1 MEGPLA
7 KQKTQHLQLGFSDLM
22 PFNLWLD
29 CFEYNNLVNRAKCA
43 VAYESGCW
51 DDWIFYHNVWGWTTG
66 ITTERSFALTDN
78 LKRAVCEQ
86 RIMAKEV
93 VEHHLSVTNPPA
105 GGLPTSRKALRRWQR
120 AHTQFRSP
128 LQRGHFTFAEP
139 LETQSVTTELL
150 PLEEVD
156 YDIEVVDL
164 APLSD

>member
-43 VAYESGCW
+43 VAYERGCW

-105 GGLPTSRKALRRWQR
+105 
-120 AHTQFRSP
+120 
-128 LQRGHFTFAEP
+128 RGRFTFVEP
-139 LETQSVTTELL
+139 LETQSVTTEVL
-150 PLEEVD
+150 PFDYVD
-156 YDIEVVDL
+156 YDVEVVHL
-164 APLSD
+164 VPHSD

>member
-1 MEGPLA
+1 MGWPSA

-43 VAYESGCW
+43 VAYERGCW

-105 GGLPTSRKALRRWQR
+105 GGLPTSRKAALRQWQR
-120 AHTQFRSP
+120 GR
-128 LQRGHFTFAEP
+128 FTFVEP

-164 APLSD
+164 EPLSD